1 MSDNNRVAWISPG
14 DPPDA
19 FPDIRRAMTEP
30 NGLLAVGGDL
40 SSPRLLTAYSLGI
53 FPWFSE
59 GQPILWW
66 SPDPRCV
73 LIPGRFHASRSL
85 RRALRRSDARIR
97 FNTCF
102 DTVIER
108 CAEPRAGQEGTWITR
123 EMVEAYTRL
132 HEEGWA
138 HSIEVWR
145 GGHLVGGL
153 YGVVAG
159 RVFFAESM
167 FSRESNASKF
177 ALYALSQYLHTRG
190 FPLIDCQV
198 TSEHLAK
205 LGATMLP
212 RTVFAEILKNAC
224 VPPRKFADWPGEALP
239 ASEIETIGGNAALQ

>member
-19 FPDIRRAMTEP
+19 FPDIRRAMAEP

-40 SSPRLLTAYSLGI
+40 SSPRLLTAYRLGI

-73 LIPGRFHASRSL
+73 LLPGQFHASRSL
-85 RRALRRSDARIR
+85 CRALRRSDACIR

-102 DTVIER
+102 DTVMMR
-108 CAEPRAGQEGTWITR
+108 CAEPRPGQDGTWITR
-123 EMVEAYTRL
+123 AMVEAYTRL
-132 HEEGWA
+132 RDEGWA

-145 GGHLVGGL
+145 DGGLIGGL
-153 YGVVAG
+153 YGVAIG

-167 FSRESNASKF
+167 FSGESNASKF
-177 ALYALSQYLHTRG
+177 ALYALTQHLHSRG

-198 TSEHLAK
+198 TSAHLAR

-212 RTVFAEILKNAC
+212 RSEFAEIVKSAC
-224 VPPRKFADWPGEALP
+224 MPPARFDDWPGEALP
-239 ASEIETIGGNAALQ
+239 ASDIDAIGGHAALQ